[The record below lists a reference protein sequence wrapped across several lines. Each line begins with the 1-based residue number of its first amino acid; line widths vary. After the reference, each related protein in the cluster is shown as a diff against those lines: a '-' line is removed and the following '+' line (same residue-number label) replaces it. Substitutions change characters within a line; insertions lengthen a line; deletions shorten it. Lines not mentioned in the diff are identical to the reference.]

1 MEDIKELLSRLK
13 NRVIDG
19 TVLDELEL
27 KRQLNAI
34 YTIYVSAIGPE
45 QLIVRASRYDA
56 LKYIHDENPRR
67 RLLGIERLIFESK
80 DYVKEPEDTEI
91 PHILDQLED
100 RLAEILARQAVEEQL
115 ERKISER
122 LEEKHKEYVDEI
134 KRELVEEETDEVETA
149 QSRHKL
155 EKLEALDQISLTK
168 TVMNVVKPQNLSE
181 IVGQDTA
188 VKALASKI
196 ASPYPQH
203 LILYGPPGVGKTT
216 AARLVLDEAKKLSW
230 TAFGKDAPFV
240 ECDGTTLRWDNRD
253 ITNPL
258 IGSVHD
264 PIYQGAQ
271 RELADD
277 GVPEPKP
284 GLVTDAHGGI
294 LFIDEIGELDP
305 ILLNKLLK
313 VLEDKRV
320 RFESAYY
327 DEENPYVPAYIKK
340 LFRDGAPADFIL
352 IGATTREPQE
362 INPAIRSRC
371 AEVFFEPLQ
380 PGDVRKIVEN
390 AASKLD
396 VSLDDGVAELI
407 SEYTM
412 EGRKAVNLLSDAYSL
427 AVYESGNTED
437 IHISLDIM
445 RRTAQGSRLSPWHNK
460 VASDVPRIG
469 HIYGLGVSGF
479 LGSTIEIE
487 AAVYP
492 AHEKGKGS
500 LHFNGTAG
508 SMAKDSVATAASVVR
523 ALTDK
528 NLGDYD
534 LHVNVIGGGN
544 IDGPSAGS
552 AITAAIISAL
562 EKKPLRQDWALT
574 GEISLSG
581 DIKPVGGVYEK
592 AFGAH
597 QAGMKG
603 VLIPY
608 ENRTDIEEGHMGLEV
623 VAVKHIRD
631 VLDKMLVEQLDVDR
645 G

>member
-1 MEDIKELLSRLK
+1 MEDIKDLMDRLK
-13 NRVIDG
+13 NRIISGGAADKP
-19 TVLDELEL
+19 EL
-27 KRQLNAI
+27 KRRLDVI
-34 YTIYVSAIGPE
+34 YEIYAGAVGPE
-45 QLIVRASRYDA
+45 ELIVRASRYGA
-56 LKYIHDENPRR
+56 LKYIHHENLKK
-67 RLLGIERLIFESK
+67 RLLGIERLVFESRE
-80 DYVKEPEDTEI
+80 YTEDPQEGEI
-91 PHILDQLED
+91 PTILDRLED
-100 RLAEILARQAVEEQL
+100 RLAELLARRAVEERL

-122 LEEKHKEYVDEI
+122 LEEKHKEYVDEV
-134 KRELVEEETDEVETA
+134 KRELLEEDEDDVETA
-149 QSRHKL
+149 QSRHKM
-155 EKLEALDQISLTK
+155 EKLEALDKISLTK
-168 TVMNVVKPQNLSE
+168 TVMNVVKPGTLSE
-181 IVGQDTA
+181 IVGQNDA

-216 AARLVLDEAKKLSW
+216 AARLVLEEVKKTAWS
-230 TAFGKDAPFV
+230 AFGENAPFV
-240 ECDGTTLRWDNRD
+240 ECDGTTLRWDSRD

-277 GVPEPKP
+277 GIPEPKP

-320 RFESAYY
+320 PFESAYY

-371 AEVFFEPLQ
+371 AEVFFEPLR
-380 PGDVRKIVEN
+380 PEDVETIVKN
-390 AASKLD
+390 AAEKLK
-396 VSLDDGVAELI
+396 VSLEDGVAEMI
-407 SEYTM
+407 SKYTM
-412 EGRKAVNLLSDAYSL
+412 EGRKAVNLLADAYSL
-427 AVYESGNTED
+427 AVYEACGAGKNF
-437 IHISLDIM
+437 ISREIM
-445 RRTAQGSRLSPWHNK
+445 RRTARGSRLTVSHHK
-460 VASDVPRIG
+460 MASDVPEVG
-469 HIYGLGVSGF
+469 HVFGLGVSGF
-479 LGSTIEIE
+479 SGSTIEIE
-487 AAVYP
+487 AAAYP
-492 AHEKGKGS
+492 AKEAGKGT
-500 LHFNGTAG
+500 LHFNNTAG

-523 ALTDK
+523 RLTDK

-544 IDGPSAGS
+544 VDGPSAGC
-552 AITAAIISAL
+552 AVTAAIISAV
-562 EKKPLRQDWALT
+562 EQKPLRQDWAVT

-581 DIKPVGGVYEK
+581 EIKPVGGVYEK

-603 VLIPY
+603 LIIPA
-608 ENRTDIEEGHMGLEV
+608 ENKEDIGETHFGMEVAAVRTIE
-623 VAVKHIRD
+623 D
-631 VLDKMLVEQLDVDR
+631 VLDKILVK
-645 G
+645 